1 MSIDNGTSQLSFP
14 VRAEIPQADTLIV
27 RDLDV
32 VGVGSL
38 RRRQIQQLQTQKNFI
53 LQTHESLIASSVHG
67 IYQTELLRT
76 LQWLRP
82 LRTEVGPV
90 LKINDLLKDSFANIF
105 PLTHAALG
113 FTATRV
119 RDLYLQDMEWSSW
132 LLQDHWRYFVGYL
145 RQKFPEKNEL
155 FELAHWEWVR
165 AWIEVQPFE
174 GDKAEPGI
182 VSLNPSLQVVSLTVN
197 QPVLS
202 RDKGLYAMV
211 YSDQKVTV
219 TERSLDVFEAH
230 ILDLLQEDRKYT
242 GQQVVEM
249 AQVSD
254 ELGSQLSGQEW
265 EKRYLSLV
273 NDAIILPEKP

>member
-1 MSIDNGTSQLSFP
+1 MSTDNGTSQLSFP
-14 VRAEIPQADTLIV
+14 LRAEIPQAETLIV

-38 RRRQIQQLQTQKNFI
+38 RRRQIQQLQKQKNFI
-53 LQTHESLIASSVHG
+53 LQTHESLIASSVHN
-67 IYQTELLRT
+67 IYQAELLRT

-82 LRTEVGPV
+82 LRTEVAPV
-90 LKINDLLKDSFANIF
+90 LKINDLLKESFANIF
-105 PLTHAALG
+105 PHTEASLG
-113 FTATRV
+113 FTAHRV

-174 GDKAEPGI
+174 GGTVEAGV
-182 VSLNPSLQVVSLTVN
+182 VSLNPSLQVVSLTAD

-202 RDKGLYAMV
+202 REKGLYALV
-211 YSDQKVTV
+211 YSDQKATV

-230 ILDLLQEDRKYT
+230 ILDLLQEDR
-242 GQQVVEM
+242 
-249 AQVSD
+249 
-254 ELGSQLSGQEW
+254 
-265 EKRYLSLV
+265 
-273 NDAIILPEKP
+273 

>member
-14 VRAEIPQADTLIV
+14 LRAEIPQADTLIV

-38 RRRQIQQLQTQKNFI
+38 RRQQIQQLQTQKNFI
-53 LQTHESLIASSVHG
+53 LQTHESLIASSVHS
-67 IYQTELLRT
+67 IYQAELLRT

-82 LRTEVGPV
+82 VRTEVGPV
-90 LKINDLLKDSFANIF
+90 LKISDLLKDSFANIF
-105 PLTHAALG
+105 PHTHAALG

-174 GDKAEPGI
+174 SDKAEPGI

-202 RDKGLYAMV
+202 RDKGLYALV
-211 YSDQKVTV
+211 YSDHKTTV

-242 GQQVVEM
+242 GQQVVQM

-254 ELGSQLSGQEW
+254 GIGTQLSAKEW

-273 NDAIILPEKP
+273 NDAIILSEKP

>member
-14 VRAEIPQADTLIV
+14 VRAEIPQTDTLIV